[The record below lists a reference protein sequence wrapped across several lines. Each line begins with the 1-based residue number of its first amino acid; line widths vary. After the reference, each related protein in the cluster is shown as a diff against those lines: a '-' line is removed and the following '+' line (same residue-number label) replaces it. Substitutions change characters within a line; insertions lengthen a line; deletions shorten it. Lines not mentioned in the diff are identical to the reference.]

1 MNILTLIILGFL
13 ILGGIVG
20 YYKVFARP
28 VLNVIIAVF
37 ALSVSYYASPFLA
50 TELGGSITID
60 EAVVQKLSTVIL
72 EDMQTKVTVDY
83 ARHNG
88 LLYNEVPQEIV
99 GDLVNQTFHVDPNTT
114 ATINILQYMGFP
126 QSVTSKMQGVI
137 QKYDNI
143 YIDSS
148 NAPEYIAI
156 FFVRRAMEIGTF
168 IVIAWLIYHGMQ
180 FGIESN
186 DPDGLQILDHFAADI
201 CGCEHWWKTETIVER
216 IVEDIRTTVGGSQ
229 ALMAL
234 SGGVDS
240 SVCAALM
247 HRAIGE
253 QMHCLYIDTGLM
265 RKGDTRVVREL
276 FGEAMGIEVRCVNAR
291 DRFFGRLRGLTS
303 PSDKWAAVSDEFSII
318 YREEAALFSGVDFLV
333 KGTIYSDVLNFSRD
347 EQNLGG
353 LTGLRA
359 YDNFNGFEFLE

>member
-99 GDLVNQTFHVDPNTT
+99 GDLVNQTFHIDPNTT
-114 ATINILQYMGFP
+114 ARVNILQYMGFP

-148 NAPEYIAI
+148 NAPEYIAV

-180 FGIESN
+180 YGIDYMDKKKDSDVKFVGYVSRISGAILGCFTVMVVVWALFVLMENIRFGTIN
-186 DPDGLQILDHFAADI
+186 DVVMDQVYTSRILTAIHNHNLI
-201 CGCEHWWKTETIVER
+201 H
-216 IVEDIRTTVGGSQ
+216 
-229 ALMAL
+229 
-234 SGGVDS
+234 
-240 SVCAALM
+240 SVCSTLETHLAG
-247 HRAIGE
+247 ISG
-253 QMHCLYIDTGLM
+253 
-265 RKGDTRVVREL
+265 L
-276 FGEAMGIEVRCVNAR
+276 FGMI
-291 DRFFGRLRGLTS
+291 
-303 PSDKWAAVSDEFSII
+303 
-318 YREEAALFSGVDFLV
+318 
-333 KGTIYSDVLNFSRD
+333 
-347 EQNLGG
+347 
-353 LTGLRA
+353 
-359 YDNFNGFEFLE
+359 